1 MYVVLG
7 VTNPGQAKQLL
18 NILKSGLGGFGS
30 FSPGLV
36 PSNILADVRHAKVS
50 DRNLILVAN
59 NTPATTIGQRKQGRV
74 PAIQKRAIPCPGD
87 RDIIIIVDSSG
98 SVDNSEFTSALND
111 LSELIPLLC
120 GYQPGLITRCQA
132 YRLAMIT
139 YGNSPRLTFDLDDN
153 LSRHTNQINVQNDI
167 KTKPYYTDGATATGD
182 ALKFA
187 WDRVLQESHGMRPNS
202 KKTILLL
209 TDGHYNSG
217 THNPI
222 NVAEDLFQAFN
233 DQLSIVALGIGN
245 NIDYQELIDIT
256 KHYNPANP
264 LVFLTETFTSFHD
277 IVEEIKSL
285 LTDDQATCS
294 ADVLVKKR

>member
-7 VTNPGQAKQLL
+7 VTKAGQAKQLL

-30 FSPGLV
+30 FSPGLGGPV
-36 PSNILADVRHAKVS
+36 GIIDKQVHH
-50 DRNLILVAN
+50 NLKSAN
-59 NTPATTIGQRKQGRV
+59 MTPAIPVGQKGQSGL
-74 PAIQKRAIPCPGD
+74 AGIQKRAIVCPGD
-87 RDIIIIVDSSG
+87 RDIVIIVDSSG
-98 SVDNSEFTSALND
+98 SVNNSEFTSALND

-120 GYQPGLITRCQA
+120 GYQPGIITQCQA

-167 KTKPYYTDGATATGD
+167 KTKPYYTNGATATGD

-209 TDGHYNSG
+209 TDGHYNRG

-264 LVFLTETFTSFHD
+264 LVFFTETFYSLHD
-277 IVEEIKSL
+277 IVEEIKREL
-285 LTDDQATCS
+285 KKGKAVCS
-294 ADVLVKKR
+294 MDVLVKKR

>member
-1 MYVVLG
+1 MMYMYVVLG
-7 VTNPGQAKQLL
+7 VTKAGQAKQLL

-30 FSPGLV
+30 FSPGLGRPV
-36 PSNILADVRHAKVS
+36 GIIHKQVFHSVNVTLPKIVGLK
-50 DRNLILVAN
+50 
-59 NTPATTIGQRKQGRV
+59 GQH
-74 PAIQKRAIPCPGD
+74 KRAIPCPGD
-87 RDIIIIVDSSG
+87 RDIVIIVDSSG

-120 GYQPGLITRCQA
+120 GYQPGLITQCQA

-209 TDGHYNSG
+209 TDGHYNRG

-285 LTDDQATCS
+285 LTDDQAICS